1 MENIYQDISQRTQ
14 GDIYIGVVGPVR
26 TGKSTFIKR
35 FMETL
40 VIPNIDNV
48 YSKERARDELPQSGS
63 GRTIMTAEPKFVP
76 EEAVS
81 ISLDGNSA
89 FNVRMIDCVGYLVDG
104 AIGVMEGESPR
115 MVMTPW
121 SDREIPMTEAA
132 EIGTRKVIA
141 EHSTIGLVVTT
152 DGTIGEIER
161 NDYVDAERRVIE
173 ELIEIGKPFIV
184 LVNSTN
190 PSGDAAKSVC
200 ADITERYN
208 VTCIAMNC
216 MNANEPQIRD
226 IIKGVLY
233 EFPVS
238 ELNLFMPPWFD
249 TLPHGHEIKSELY
262 SCVLNGTKNMN
273 KIRDISSCVDSM
285 RECTLVTDAFVT
297 SINLGTGVAEAKCEL
312 PRGMFYEILSNQT
325 GFEIRDDGDLLP
337 LLSNL
342 SEINSEYKRVADAL
356 AQVRET
362 GYGIVMPEI
371 GELTLEQPEI
381 VKQGGQYGVRLRA
394 SAPSIHML
402 RADITTEVAPIV
414 GSEKQS
420 EDLVN
425 YYIANLADA
434 KKKLEGEEYTPTTL
448 KAKTPAEIVKLAN
461 NFIADINNLLSTA
474 TDIIDR
480 NYVGFKSVQDTF
492 ERKFAKLIGITQSY
506 IDSFVDL
513 MDGNETKLNAFFK
526 SNYNYVLYKSD
537 IKPEDYAYR
546 ERDLDE
552 YLPWEFLDIGIR
564 KEFFK
569 SEWEKA
575 LKEEVQP
582 TDEEF
587 AKAQTQNQTKKPK
600 SKKNDIIMV

>member
-81 ISLDGNSA
+81 ISLDGNSVL
-89 FNVRMIDCVGYLVDG
+89 NVRMIDCVGYMVDG
-104 AIGVMEGESPR
+104 AIGVMEGETPR

-121 SDREIPMTEAA
+121 SEQEIPMTEAA

-141 EHSTIGLVVTT
+141 EHSTIGLVITT

-161 NDYVDAERRVIE
+161 GDYVDAERRVIE

-190 PSGDAAKSVC
+190 PSGDAAKAVC

-216 MNANEPQIRD
+216 MNANEPEIRD

-249 TLPHGHEIKSELY
+249 TLPYGHEIKSELY
-262 SCVLNGTKNMN
+262 NCVLCGAKKIN
-273 KIRDISSCVDSM
+273 KIRDISSCVDVM
-285 RECTLVTDAFVT
+285 KECTLVTDAFVT

-312 PRGMFYEILSNQT
+312 PRGLFYEILSKQT
-325 GFEIRDDGDLLP
+325 GFEINDDGDLLP
-337 LLSNL
+337 LLSGL
-342 SEINSEYKRVADAL
+342 SEVNDEYKRVADAL

-371 GELTLEQPEI
+371 DELTLEQPEI

-420 EDLVN
+420 EELVVCMLREFEDTPEKIWESNIFGKSLHDLVN
-425 YYIANLADA
+425 EGLHNKLSKMPHDA
-434 KKKLEGEEYTPTTL
+434 RMKLKE
-448 KAKTPAEIVKLAN
+448 AV
-461 NFIADINNLLSTA
+461 
-474 TDIIDR
+474 
-480 NYVGFKSVQDTF
+480 
-492 ERKFAKLIGITQSY
+492 ERIT
-506 IDSFVDL
+506 
-513 MDGNETKLNAFFK
+513 NETCSGL
-526 SNYNYVLYKSD
+526 
-537 IKPEDYAYR
+537 IC
-546 ERDLDE
+546 
-552 YLPWEFLDIGIR
+552 
-564 KEFFK
+564 
-569 SEWEKA
+569 
-575 LKEEVQP
+575 
-582 TDEEF
+582 
-587 AKAQTQNQTKKPK
+587 
-600 SKKNDIIMV
+600 III